1 MSPQTRINFT
11 TKYSNIS
18 VEIGVTVKTD
28 DELLNEQVATYKSL
42 AKVIGDISKLSP

>member
-11 TKYSNIS
+11 MKYSNIS